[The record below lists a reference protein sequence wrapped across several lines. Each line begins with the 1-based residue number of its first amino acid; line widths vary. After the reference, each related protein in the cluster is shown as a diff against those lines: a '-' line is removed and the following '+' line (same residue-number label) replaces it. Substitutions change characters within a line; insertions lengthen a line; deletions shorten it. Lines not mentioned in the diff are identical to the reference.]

1 MSSIIFELDV
11 LKFEGLR
18 ILYFPHY
25 TSKLSLATL
34 GFGDVFIW
42 QRWPDETSGLQRGRD
57 VERDELGSDVGSA
70 EAVGT
75 GPCRP
80 GCG

>member
-1 MSSIIFELDV
+1 MCS
-11 LKFEGLR
+11 
-18 ILYFPHY
+18 
-25 TSKLSLATL
+25 
-34 GFGDVFIW
+34 VFIW

-70 EAVGT
+70 EADGT